1 MPQARRKQIS
11 SDATRSSWCLVVLQ
25 PPDGDW
31 CSSAGTFLSLT
42 YLLLR
47 TFTCFQSLL
56 ESILMS
62 VLKTLHCTSCSK
74 KELTNEK
81 TQLLVHHDN
90 CILFEKSNPCLLESQ
105 DIIWL
110 LCRVLLASLLWSISV
125 FKARGGRSTYP
136 FEQRPEFCIKLKL
149 FTLASNLG
157 SNLVQRKILY

>member
-11 SDATRSSWCLVVLQ
+11 SHATKSSWCLVVLQ

-90 CILFEKSNPCLLESQ
+90 CILFENSKSQTMSPRIKGYCTMSYLLTLPCAKQSPHYYE
-105 DIIWL
+105 
-110 LCRVLLASLLWSISV
+110 R
-125 FKARGGRSTYP
+125 Y
-136 FEQRPEFCIKLKL
+136 L
-149 FTLASNLG
+149 F
-157 SNLVQRKILY
+157 

>member
-11 SDATRSSWCLVVLQ
+11 SHATKSSWCLVVLQ

-105 DIIWL
+105 DINDYCAGYCSHLYYDLFLFW
-110 LCRVLLASLLWSISV
+110 RHGVDAVHTPWN
-125 FKARGGRSTYP
+125 RSWN
-136 FEQRPEFCIKLKL
+136 F
-149 FTLASNLG
+149 ASN
-157 SNLVQRKILY
+157 